1 MKNNNLLSSLKKKN
15 ILLGV
20 TGGIAAY
27 KSLEIVSRLKK
38 AGAEVDVIMTEA
50 ATKFVQPLSFRSLSH
65 NPVVIDMFS
74 EPKQWDVKHIALA
87 EKADLFLV
95 APATANIIGKIT
107 NGIADDML
115 STTIMATTA
124 PKVLAPAMNHNM
136 YMNSVVQRNLND
148 LNELGYKIIEAD
160 SGYLACGVEGKGR
173 LPDPEVIV
181 NYIAEELREEPKD
194 DLVGKNILVTAG
206 GTQEPLDPVRY
217 LGNYSSG
224 KMGYAIAR
232 QAVNRGAN
240 VTLISA
246 PTNLKAPTE
255 VKVVSVKTAK
265 EMYEAVMEIQ
275 SEQDIIIKAAAV
287 ADYRPEIKAKNKLKK
302 DGSDLQIKLKRNPD
316 ILAELGEV
324 KEDKVLVGFAAE
336 SEELVANAKEK
347 LENKNLD
354 LIIANDITAEDAGFG
369 TDTNRVI
376 MISKDEEL
384 KIPKTSKD
392 KVAQKLL
399 DKVSKLLKI
408 S

>member
-181 NYIAEELREEPKD
+181 NYIAEELKEEPKD

-246 PTNLKAPTE
+246 PTNLKAPAE
-255 VKVVSVKTAK
+255 VKLVSVKTAK

-316 ILAELGEV
+316 ILAELGEL

-384 KIPKTSKD
+384 EIPKTSKD

-399 DKVSKLLKI
+399 DKASKLLKI